1 MRRGVQFPMNANMRL
16 ALVLS
21 ACLATGL
28 SVSCSHS
35 EKRALGYEDEKAT
48 VNTVTGRDVV
58 VPRGWDAKSAAAYLD
73 DREVW
78 WMNWQGAARD
88 HETFCVSCHTV
99 VPYLLSRPTLR
110 KQLGEEGPTTSER
123 RLVAN
128 VRRRVEM
135 WKDMAPYYDDQD
147 YGPHKAAES
156 RATEAVLNSFI
167 LANEDIEAGKLSDT
181 TRVAF
186 SNMWALQLTYGE
198 AKGAWQWQVFDLKP
212 WESRGS
218 QFYGAAL
225 AALAVG
231 TAPESYRGTPEI
243 QANLKM
249 LIDYLKDNANEQSPL
264 NRVTLLWASTKLPGL
279 ITSRQEQ
286 EIIDEMLAKQQS
298 DGGWS
303 LSSVAL
309 TWRDL
314 NLESLFGKWK
324 RDDGTSQEV
333 QSDALATGFIL
344 FALEEA
350 GVSRPKI
357 QMKRGLDWLVQ
368 HQDRTDGSW
377 MAYSL
382 NKRRVPSSNVG
393 RFMTDAATAFTVLA
407 LSETNHIDTST
418 H

>member
-1 MRRGVQFPMNANMRL
+1 MNVNMRL
-16 ALVLS
+16 AYVLS
-21 ACLATGL
+21 ACLASGL
-28 SVSCSHS
+28 LVSCSHT

-48 VNTVTGRDVV
+48 LRSVNGYDAV
-58 VPRGWDAKSAAAYLD
+58 VPSGWDAKKAAAYLD

-110 KQLGEEGPTTSER
+110 KQLAEQGPTTYER
-123 RLVAN
+123 RLLAN
-128 VRRRVEM
+128 VTKRVEM

-156 RATEAVLNSFI
+156 RATESVLNSFI
-167 LANEDIEAGKLSDT
+167 LANEDAQTGKQSEAASA
-181 TRVAF
+181 AF
-186 SNMWALQLTYGE
+186 RNMWALQLTGGD
-198 AKGAWQWQVFDLKP
+198 AKGAWQWQEFELKP

-218 QFYGAAL
+218 QYYGAAL

-231 TAPESYRGTPEI
+231 TAPEGYRGTPEI
-243 QANLKM
+243 QTNVKM
-249 LIDYLKDNANEQSPL
+249 LIDYLQGKANEQSPL

-279 ITSRQEQ
+279 ITSQQ
-286 EIIDEMLAKQQS
+286 KQAIIDEMLAKQRS

-324 RDDGTSQEV
+324 RDDGTPQEV
-333 QSDALATGFIL
+333 QSDALATGFVL
-344 FALEEA
+344 FALEKA
-350 GVSRPKI
+350 GVPCQQS
-357 QMKRGLDWLVQ
+357 QLQHGLDWLVRR
-368 HQDRTDGSW
+368 QDRTDGSW
-377 MAYSL
+377 TAYSL

-407 LSETNHIDTST
+407 LSDANRLDAST

>member
-1 MRRGVQFPMNANMRL
+1 MRRGVQFQMNANMRL
-16 ALVLS
+16 AFVLS
-21 ACLATGL
+21 ACFASGL
-28 SVSCSHS
+28 SVSCSHT

-48 VNTVTGRDVV
+48 VNSVSGRDAVI
-58 VPRGWDAKSAAAYLD
+58 PSGWDARGAAAYLD

-99 VPYLLSRPTLR
+99 VPYLLSRPALR
-110 KQLGEEGPTTSER
+110 KQLEEDGPTTSER
-123 RLVAN
+123 RLGAN
-128 VRRRVEM
+128 VRKRVEM
-135 WKDMAPYYDDQD
+135 WKDMAPYYDDKD
-147 YGPHKAAES
+147 NGPHKAAES
-156 RATEAVLNSFI
+156 RATEAVLNAFI
-167 LANEDIEAGKLSDT
+167 LANEDAEAGKLSDT
-181 TRVAF
+181 ARTAI
-186 SNMWALQLTYGE
+186 SNMWALQLTDGE
-198 AKGAWQWQVFDLKP
+198 SKGAWQWQVFDLKP

-218 QFYGAAL
+218 QYYGAAL

-231 TAPESYRGTPEI
+231 TAPEGYRGTPEI
-243 QANLKM
+243 QTNVKM
-249 LIDYLKDNANEQSPL
+249 LVDYLRGKANEQSPI

-279 ITSRQEQ
+279 ITSQQ
-286 EIIDEMLAKQQS
+286 KQAIIDEMQAKQQS

-324 RDDGTSQEV
+324 RDDGTPQEV
-333 QSDALATGFIL
+333 RSDALATGFIL

-350 GVSRPKI
+350 GASRSKV

-377 MAYSL
+377 TAYSL

-407 LSETNHIDTST
+407 LSETNRSDAST